1 MEGDV
6 QNFFSD
12 EARDDARPV
21 RLVTEP
27 GLDSW
32 LASAPEA
39 LRRWVSETGFRARPG
54 TLALLPGDAGAL
66 AGALLGVAAS
76 GGGMRDAASAADRLP
91 AGVYRLD
98 PEGVNSTDLC
108 ALGWALGQYRFSR
121 YLSES
126 ARGPSVLLWPAAA
139 DRTDVLRAAEA
150 DRFVRDLVNTPA
162 ADMGPPE
169 LEAAARALAEE
180 FGASVSVVLGD
191 DLLSKGFPA
200 IHAVG
205 RASTGAPRL
214 VDLTWGDRDHPAV
227 TLVGKGVCFDT
238 GGLDIKPASAMRYM
252 KKDMGGAAHVLGL
265 ARMIMASGLP
275 VRLRVLTPA
284 VENSIAGNA
293 YRPGDVLATRKG
305 LTVEIGNTDAEGRMV
320 LCDALALADEES
332 PELIINMATLTGAA
346 RVALG
351 PELPAL
357 YSDDDDTAR
366 QLVDVCAAEE
376 DPVWHMPLWQPYSE
390 GLSSPIADMNHIN
403 SGPPMAGSIYA
414 ALYLKRFVENAGT
427 FVHLDLYAWNPK
439 SRPGRPE
446 GAECQSVRGLFRY
459 LQMRYGAD

>member
-1 MEGDV
+1 V
-6 QNFFSD
+6 QIFFTD
-12 EARDDARPV
+12 DTGVEARLIH
-21 RLVTEP
+21 LVTESA
-27 GLDSW
+27 LDAW
-32 LASAPEA
+32 LASAPEEH
-39 LRRWVSETGFRARPG
+39 RRWISETGFRARPG
-54 TLALLPGDAGAL
+54 ALALLPGNGGVL
-66 AGALLGVAAS
+66 TGVLLGVDA
-76 GGGMRDAASAADRLP
+76 GGGGLRDAAAAADRLP
-91 AGVYRLD
+91 AGTYGLD
-98 PEGVNSTDLC
+98 LEGIASADLC
-108 ALGWALGQYRFSR
+108 ALGWALGQYRFGR

-126 ARGPSVLLWPAAA
+126 GKPPGVLLWPSVA
-139 DRTDVLRAAEA
+139 DRSEVLTAAET

-162 ADMGPPE
+162 ADMGPAD
-169 LEAAARALAEE
+169 LEAAARSLAEE
-180 FGASVSVVLGD
+180 FGARIRVVVGD
-191 DLLSKGFPA
+191 ELLSGGFPA

-205 RASTGAPRL
+205 RASSTAPRL
-214 VDLTWGDRDHPAV
+214 IDISWGEGHHPLVA
-227 TLVGKGVCFDT
+227 LVGKGVCFDT
-238 GGLDIKPASAMRYM
+238 GGLDIKPANAMRHM

-275 VRLRVLTPA
+275 VRLRILTPA

-293 YRPGDVLATRKG
+293 YRPGDVLSTRKG

-320 LCDALALADEES
+320 LCDALALADEDS
-332 PELIINMATLTGAA
+332 PDLIINMATLTGAA

-357 YSDDDDTAR
+357 YCDDDETAR

-376 DPVWHMPLWQPYSE
+376 DPVWHMPLWKPYAE
-390 GLSSPIADMNHIN
+390 GLSSTVADMNHVN

-439 SRPGRPE
+439 ARPGRPE

-459 LQMRYGAD
+459 LQMRYAAA

>member
-1 MEGDV
+1 MQSFFTGDRHPK
-6 QNFFSD
+6 
-12 EARDDARPV
+12 ARTV
-21 RLVTEP
+21 RLLDEG
-27 GLDSW
+27 GLQSW
-32 LASAPEA
+32 LASAPES
-39 LRRWVSETGFRARPG
+39 LRRWVTETGFRARPG
-54 TLALLPGDAGAL
+54 TLALLPGDAGNL
-66 AGALLGVAAS
+66 DGALLGVGAT
-76 GGGMRDAASAADRLP
+76 GGGLRDTASAADRLP
-91 AGVYRLD
+91 PGVYRLAA
-98 PEGVNSTDLC
+98 EGLSSADLC

-126 ARGPSVLLWPAAA
+126 PNGESVLLWPEAA
-139 DRTDVLRAAEA
+139 DRTEVLQAGEA

-162 ADMGPPE
+162 ADMGPAE
-169 LEAAARALAEE
+169 LEAAARGLAEE
-180 FGASVSVVLGD
+180 FGASVDVVLGD
-191 DLLSKGFPA
+191 DLLSRGFPA

-205 RASTGAPRL
+205 RASTTAPRL
-214 VDLTWGDRDHPAV
+214 IDLAWGDRGRPAV

-238 GGLDIKPASAMRYM
+238 GGLDIKPASAMRHM

-275 VRLRVLTPA
+275 VRLRVLAPA

-293 YRPGDVLATRKG
+293 YRPGDILSTRKG

-357 YSDDDDTAR
+357 YCDDDETAR
-366 QLVDVCAAEE
+366 RLVEVCAAEE
-376 DPVWHMPLWQPYSE
+376 DPVWHMPLWQPYAD

-414 ALYLKRFVENAGT
+414 ALYLKRFVEKAAA

-439 SRPGRPE
+439 ARPGRPE

-459 LQMRYGAD
+459 LQMRYGAG

>member
-1 MEGDV
+1 M
-6 QNFFSD
+6 QTFFTEDASA
-12 EARDDARPV
+12 EARSLS
-21 RLVTEP
+21 LVTESA
-27 GLDSW
+27 LESW
-32 LASAPEA
+32 LASAPEHH
-39 LRRWVSETGFRARPG
+39 RQWISETGFRARPG
-54 TLALLPGDAGAL
+54 AFALLPGEGGVL
-66 AGALLGVAAS
+66 AGALLGVNAC
-76 GGGMRDAASAADRLP
+76 GGGLRDVASAADRLP
-91 AGVYRLD
+91 AGIYRLD
-98 PEGVNSTDLC
+98 PDGTGSADLC
-108 ALGWALGQYRFSR
+108 ALGWALGQYRFNR

-126 ARGPSVLLWPAAA
+126 DKPPGILLWPTAA
-139 DRTDVLRAAEA
+139 DRAEVLRAAEA
-150 DRFVRDLVNTPA
+150 DRLVRDLVNTPA
-162 ADMGPPE
+162 ADMGPAD
-169 LEAAARALAEE
+169 LEAAARSLAEE
-180 FGASVSVVLGD
+180 FGASTRVVAGD
-191 DLLSKGFPA
+191 DLLSEGFPA

-214 VDLTWGDRDHPAV
+214 IDISWGDRDRPLVA
-227 TLVGKGVCFDT
+227 LVGKGVCFDT

-265 ARMIMASGLP
+265 ARMIMASDLP
-275 VRLRVLTPA
+275 VCLRVLTPA

-293 YRPGDVLATRKG
+293 YRPGDVLPTRKG

-332 PELIINMATLTGAA
+332 PDLIINMATLTGAA

-357 YSDDDDTAR
+357 YSDDDETAR

-390 GLSSPIADMNHIN
+390 GLSSTIADMNHIN

>member
-1 MEGDV
+1 M
-6 QNFFSD
+6 QTFFS
-12 EARDDARPV
+12 DDARPDARTV
-21 RLVTEP
+21 RLLTEA
-27 GLDSW
+27 GLGPW
-32 LASAPEA
+32 LASAPETH
-39 LRRWVSETGFRARPG
+39 RRWISETGFRAKPG
-54 TLALLPGDAGAL
+54 ELALLPGDTGAL
-66 AGALLGVAAS
+66 AGALLGVGA
-76 GGGMRDAASAADRLP
+76 GGGGLRDVASAADRLP

-98 PEGVNSTDLC
+98 PEGVSSADLC
-108 ALGWALGQYRFSR
+108 ALGWALGQYRFTR
-121 YLSES
+121 YLSAS
-126 ARGPSVLLWPAAA
+126 RKDAGILLWPAAV
-139 DRTDVLRAAEA
+139 DRPEVLRGAET
-150 DRFVRDLVNTPA
+150 DHFVRDLVNTPA
-162 ADMGPPE
+162 ADMGPAD

-180 FGASVSVVLGD
+180 FGATVRVVLGD
-191 DLLSKGFPA
+191 DLLSEGFPA

-205 RASTGAPRL
+205 RASTGTPRL
-214 VDLTWGDRDHPAV
+214 IDFAWGDRGHPAV

-265 ARMIMASGLP
+265 ARMIMGAALP

-284 VENSIAGNA
+284 VENSISGNA
-293 YRPGDVLATRKG
+293 YRPGDVLSTRKG

-332 PELIINMATLTGAA
+332 PDLIINMATLTGAA

-357 YSDDDDTAR
+357 YSDDDETAR

-403 SGPPMAGSIYA
+403 GGPPMAGSIYA